1 MSLQCESTQR
11 WRRENEEDGEG
22 GLWVGRHGEEGRV
35 WRGWGGGRERSM
47 SLESFEGCVFLSPSL
62 VPRRPAFFFFFF
74 VARI

>member
-35 WRGWGGGRERSM
+35 WRGVGGRAGKVDE
-47 SLESFEGCVFLSPSL
+47 
-62 VPRRPAFFFFFF
+62 PREL
-74 VARI
+74 